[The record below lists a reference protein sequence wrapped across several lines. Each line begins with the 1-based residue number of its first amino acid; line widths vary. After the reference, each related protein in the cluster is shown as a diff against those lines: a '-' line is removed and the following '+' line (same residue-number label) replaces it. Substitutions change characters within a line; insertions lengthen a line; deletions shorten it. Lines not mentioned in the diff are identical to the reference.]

1 MNMRMYI
8 YTYISRLSFCP
19 HAENNKAVMEADE
32 DSTMSVF
39 DLFLYPGTLMEPNDP
54 GLDLPGEVI
63 QMDVADMAVRAN
75 KPGEALR
82 LSETRT
88 ALQLQQVNEPQ
99 LVLQVNEPQ
108 QALEVSEPAEEWKSP
123 DLLLALYQGQVS
135 MSSSGFLTLQDRRL
149 LFADDDNVKCV
160 YYQQW
165 YSELAKKIK
174 AIWNG
179 EKSKV
184 ETSFSNCERTYEVF
198 GSAGTGKTISG
209 LVLIYEIGM
218 YDDPPDILYV
228 CRADENLSKTLRSD
242 EKAVA
247 TLLYKDGDGN
257 ARTYSSSIAFN
268 TFEASEAVAAITKL
282 RSPHKRHRKLFV
294 LIDSYWPAYVLRA
307 LHVHSPTVHMCVY
320 IASYGSRMMALELA
334 ASVWPFYDHLLI
346 SRISKEDYLRFGYE
360 CSLLRTKSWIDQTVA
375 SCGGSSSICS
385 DSSSAAARDLR
396 TELMSYAY
404 DVLGGSARFLLRLGT
419 YRAGNATMLEYLE
432 NWFLE
437 GANNPTDAIQVA
449 VLHACAEMACC
460 CAEGL
465 RYPNP
470 SRILS
475 TRNFSS
481 LFLRQVPSSS
491 SDMLCGVRS
500 VAASSTMS
508 YVLFEL
514 CQRRAN
520 TEWEVMQAA
529 LEFSGTG
536 NLFESTAL
544 MHLYRH
550 LLSKETLTLKGI
562 GKRMNGCSMTVAVGN
577 LGLTLN
583 TVTVQNGVGNL
594 SENNFAICVQENS
607 GMFDGIC
614 ILPPSVRI
622 QSWVDQNG
630 EDVNLCGDPG
640 TDRYFSGNGHM
651 MTEWSNGSTPES
663 HSSAA
668 GSKNTG
674 GQKRAW
680 RGMSMGLQVAA
691 RSTHKLGRND
701 AVLDSYKDGIRQKG
715 FPDLFIMLFCVTN
728 EHFSKFQVTGE
739 PADSN
744 LLCFKF
750 ACESSRKR
758 EYSETEQRPVA
769 EYEITTAGTNESN
782 TKRRKRNK

>member
-1 MNMRMYI
+1 VYI
-8 YTYISRLSFCP
+8 HGLIFCP
-19 HAENNKAVMEADE
+19 HADNKAILEADE

-39 DLFLYPGTLMEPNDP
+39 DLFLYTGTLMEPNDP
-54 GLDLPGEVI
+54 GLELPGEVI
-63 QMDVADMAVRAN
+63 QMDVADMTVRAN

-82 LSETRT
+82 VSETQT
-88 ALQLQQVNEPQ
+88 ALQVNEPQ
-99 LVLQVNEPQ
+99 LVLQVNEP
-108 QALEVSEPAEEWKSP
+108 AEEWKSP
-123 DLLLALYQGQVS
+123 EPLLALYQGQVS

-149 LFADDDNVKCV
+149 LFERDVKCV

-184 ETSFSNCERTYEVF
+184 ETEFSNCERTYEVF

-228 CRADENLSKTLRSD
+228 RRQNPNLSRTLQSD

-247 TLLYKDGDGN
+247 TLLYKDADGN
-257 ARTYSSSIAFN
+257 AHSNTSLIAFG
-268 TFEASEAVAAITKL
+268 TFEAGKAVSAITKL
-282 RSPHKRHRKLFV
+282 RSPHKRHQKLFV
-294 LIDSYWPAYVLRA
+294 LIDTYWPAYVLRA

-320 IASYGSRMMALELA
+320 IASFGSRTIALESA
-334 ASVWPFYDHLLI
+334 AAVWPFYDYLLI

-360 CSLLRTKSWIDQTVA
+360 CAVPRTQSWIDQTVA
-375 SCGGSSSICS
+375 SCGGSSNSCS
-385 DSSSAAARDLR
+385 GSSSAAARDLR
-396 TELMSYAY
+396 TELMRYAY
-404 DVLGGSARFLLRLGT
+404 DVLGGSARYLLRLGT
-419 YRAGNATMLEYLE
+419 YRARDTTMLTYLQ

-437 GANNPTDAIQVA
+437 GANNPTDATQIA
-449 VLHACAEMACC
+449 VLHACAEMACS

-465 RYPNP
+465 RFQNA
-470 SRILS
+470 SRMLS

-491 SDMLCGVRS
+491 SDTPCGVRS

-583 TVTVQNGVGNL
+583 TVTVQHGVDDL
-594 SENNFAICVQENS
+594 SESNFAICVQENS

-614 ILPPSVRI
+614 VLPPSVRI

-640 TDRYFSGNGHM
+640 TDRYCSGDGHM
-651 MTEWSNGSTPES
+651 MTATNSRPTRSCS
-663 HSSAA
+663 ASASSKTTA
-668 GSKNTG
+668 

-680 RGMSMGLQVAA
+680 RGMSMGLQVASG
-691 RSTHKLGRND
+691 STHKLGRND
-701 AVLDSYKDGIRQKG
+701 AVLDSYKVGIRQKG

-728 EHFSKFQVTGE
+728 EHFSKFQVTSE

-758 EYSETEQRPVA
+758 EYSETEQRPVV
-769 EYEITTAGTNESN
+769 EYEGTTEGTNESN
-782 TKRRKRNK
+782 TKRRKTNK

>member
-1 MNMRMYI
+1 VLGILRKWLAALTVYI
-8 YTYISRLSFCP
+8 HGLIFCP
-19 HAENNKAVMEADE
+19 HADNKAILEADE

-39 DLFLYPGTLMEPNDP
+39 DLFLYAGTLMEPNDP
-54 GLDLPGEVI
+54 GLELPGEVI
-63 QMDVADMAVRAN
+63 QMDVADMTVRAN
-75 KPGEALR
+75 KPGEA
-82 LSETRT
+82 T
-88 ALQLQQVNEPQ
+88 ALQLNEPQ

-108 QALEVSEPAEEWKSP
+108 QAQQVNEPAEKWKTP
-123 DLLLALYQGQVS
+123 NLLLALYQGQVS
-135 MSSSGFLTLQDRRL
+135 KSSSGFLTMQDRRL
-149 LFADDDNVKCV
+149 QFAYDVKCV

-165 YSELAKKIK
+165 YSEFVKKIK

-184 ETSFSNCERTYEVF
+184 ETAFSNCERTYEVF
-198 GSAGTGKTISG
+198 GSAGTGTTISG

-228 CRADENLSKTLRSD
+228 RREDDNLNNTLRSD

-257 ARTYSSSIAFN
+257 AQAYSSSIAFG
-268 TFEASEAVAAITKL
+268 TFEAGKAVSAITKL
-282 RSPHKRHRKLFV
+282 RSPHKRHQKLFV
-294 LIDSYWPAYVLRA
+294 LIDTYWPAYVLRA

-320 IASYGSRMMALELA
+320 IASFGSRTIALESA
-334 ASVWPFYDHLLI
+334 AAVWPFYDYLLI

-360 CSLLRTKSWIDQTVA
+360 CAVPRTQSWIDQTVA
-375 SCGGSSSICS
+375 SCGGSSNSCS
-385 DSSSAAARDLR
+385 GSSSAAARDLR

-419 YRAGNATMLEYLE
+419 YRARDTTMLKYLQ
-432 NWFLE
+432 NWCLE
-437 GANNPTDAIQVA
+437 GANKPTDATQIA

-465 RYPNP
+465 RFQNA
-470 SRILS
+470 SRMLS

-481 LFLRQVPSSS
+481 LFLRQVHSSS
-491 SDMLCGVRS
+491 SDILCGVRS

-508 YVLFEL
+508 YVLFEM

-520 TEWEVMQAA
+520 TEWEFMQAA
-529 LEFSGTG
+529 FAFSGTG
-536 NLFESTAL
+536 DLFESTAL
-544 MHLYRH
+544 MYLYKHLR
-550 LLSKETLTLKGI
+550 SKETLTLKGI
-562 GKRMNGCSMTVAVGN
+562 GKRMNGCIMTVAVGN

-583 TVTVQNGVGNL
+583 TVTVQNGVGDL
-594 SENNFAICVQENS
+594 SVNNFAICVPENS
-607 GMFDGIC
+607 GMLDGIC

-630 EDVNLCGDPG
+630 EAVNLSGDPG
-640 TDRYFSGNGHM
+640 TDRYFSSNGHM
-651 MTEWSNGSTPES
+651 MTEWSCGSTPES

-674 GQKRAW
+674 GQKGAW
-680 RGMSMGLQVAA
+680 RGISIGLQVATG
-691 RSTHKLGRND
+691 STHKLGRND
-701 AVLDSYKDGIRQKG
+701 AVLDSYRDGMRQKG
-715 FPDLFIMLFCVTN
+715 FPDLLIMLFCVTN
-728 EHFSKFQVTGE
+728 DHFSKFQVTSE

-750 ACESSRKR
+750 ACESARKR
-758 EYSETEQRPVA
+758 EYSETEQRPVV
-769 EYEITTAGTNESN
+769 EYEGTTEGTNESN
-782 TKRRKRNK
+782 TKRRKTNK